1 MCPFF
6 LASCE
11 IGKFPAVTHQIPKL
25 ANIRRR
31 DKTPGDKV
39 VLKDAGNPLGVPF
52 VGFLASNR
60 FHILGVSQNNI
71 AGRFQD
77 VVNGNPILPR
87 GLHAHIF
94 AVILGQPGSTPPQ
107 VSCKDNAMPI
117 GGGDSGS
124 DRGLVDIHST
134 ADRVNNFEHNTSP
147 RNSI

>member
-87 GLHAHIF
+87 GRCI
-94 AVILGQPGSTPPQ
+94 Q
-107 VSCKDNAMPI
+107 
-117 GGGDSGS
+117 
-124 DRGLVDIHST
+124 RRT
-134 ADRVNNFEHNTSP
+134 AS
-147 RNSI
+147 